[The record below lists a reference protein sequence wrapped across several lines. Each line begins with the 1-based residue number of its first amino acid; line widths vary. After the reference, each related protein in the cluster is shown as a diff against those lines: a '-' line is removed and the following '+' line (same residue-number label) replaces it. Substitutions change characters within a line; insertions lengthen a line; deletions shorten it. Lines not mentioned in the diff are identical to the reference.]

1 MKLKYLFFAALASL
15 GFTACSDFLDVDS
28 VSKYDSEGVFG
39 EKTEIN
45 RALNGVYAKLM
56 SGDFYGDA
64 YFTKF
69 VFNSDVEFTTNT
81 SDVATN
87 NSFRRFDGNSTASD
101 VEKFWNAAYSGV
113 EYANNFV
120 YYLERSPL
128 YSTEDAEIM
137 QMMGEAKVIRAM
149 FFHDLVTYFGDIPF
163 TFEPASVVE
172 NYVMPIVSR
181 DEVYKTLIEDLK
193 SIAPYMKFAANLS
206 NGVERAS
213 KEFCWSMI
221 ARMAMHAGG
230 YSLRP
235 DTDNPANFGKMERPA
250 NYKELY
256 KTALAYCD
264 SVISSATH
272 TLSLPYYRVFVNE
285 CNYVVNS
292 NDDPIFEIPFAK
304 ETSGNVGYVHG
315 PKSELYEGST
325 SGDNIWGEAKSS
337 AALSAFYRFMFD
349 PEDARRDYLNGLWGY
364 LYNGEPTISV
374 SYTVYNNK
382 WSKLW
387 STSGNPESAGNTGIN
402 FPYMRYTDVL
412 LMYAEAANELNDG
425 PTDAAKA
432 ALRQVRQRAF
442 TNPEKIDS
450 YIESMSGSKDDFL
463 KAVLDERKF
472 EFAGE
477 NMRWKDLVRN
487 NLLAENTYYNFL
499 RYLVCGENGAGQS
512 AYQEMV
518 EEYDGMPEYL
528 DKLPSTVYYMIGAN
542 PQTPSV
548 FPNTSLRIIDIYN
561 PYDDVVVSTVP
572 DEYRALTV
580 QYPYAWASDAG
591 VVNAQCLYSFYGY
604 IYCDQISG
612 LVYLNTNGKYSTH
625 APSANASL
633 PPVRYILPYPNAAIQ
648 RSALFFLYKY
658 FPVFFYASLCNKHF
672 LHFVLLIY
680 PYYMYL

>member
-128 YSTEDAEIM
+128 YITEDAEIM

-250 NYKELY
+250 NYKDLY

-625 APSANASL
+625 APNANASL

-648 RSALFFLYKY
+648 RSAGAYK
-658 FPVFFYASLCNKHF
+658 N
-672 LHFVLLIY
+672 
-680 PYYMYL
+680 YYGYTK

>member
-250 NYKELY
+250 NYKDLY

-625 APSANASL
+625 TPNANASL

-648 RSALFFLYKY
+648 RSAGAYK
-658 FPVFFYASLCNKHF
+658 N
-672 LHFVLLIY
+672 
-680 PYYMYL
+680 YYGYTK

>member
-518 EEYDGMPEYL
+518 EEYDGIPEYL

-648 RSALFFLYKY
+648 RSAGAYK
-658 FPVFFYASLCNKHF
+658 N
-672 LHFVLLIY
+672 
-680 PYYMYL
+680 YYGYTK

>member
-120 YYLERSPL
+120 YYLERSLL

-250 NYKELY
+250 NYKDLY

-442 TNPEKIDS
+442 TSPEKIDS
-450 YIESMSGSKDDFL
+450 YIESMSGSKEDFL

-648 RSALFFLYKY
+648 RSAGAYK
-658 FPVFFYASLCNKHF
+658 N
-672 LHFVLLIY
+672 
-680 PYYMYL
+680 YYGYTK

>member
-364 LYNGEPTISV
+364 LYNGEPTISI

-625 APSANASL
+625 APNANASL

-648 RSALFFLYKY
+648 RSAGAYKL
-658 FPVFFYASLCNKHF
+658 SLIH
-672 LHFVLLIY
+672 I
-680 PYYMYL
+680 

>member
-28 VSKYDSEGVFG
+28 VSKYDSEGVFS

-250 NYKELY
+250 NYKDLY

-625 APSANASL
+625 APNANASL

-648 RSALFFLYKY
+648 RSAGAYK
-658 FPVFFYASLCNKHF
+658 N
-672 LHFVLLIY
+672 
-680 PYYMYL
+680 YYGYTK

>member
-69 VFNSDVEFTTNT
+69 VFN
-81 SDVATN
+81 
-87 NSFRRFDGNSTASD
+87 SD

-364 LYNGEPTISV
+364 LYNGEPTISI

-625 APSANASL
+625 APNANASL

-648 RSALFFLYKY
+648 RSAGAYK
-658 FPVFFYASLCNKHF
+658 N
-672 LHFVLLIY
+672 
-680 PYYMYL
+680 YYGYTK

>member
-612 LVYLNTNGKYSTH
+612 LVYLNINGKYSTH

-648 RSALFFLYKY
+648 RSAGAYK
-658 FPVFFYASLCNKHF
+658 N
-672 LHFVLLIY
+672 
-680 PYYMYL
+680 YYGYTK

>member
-235 DTDNPANFGKMERPA
+235 DTNNPANFGKMERPA
-250 NYKELY
+250 NYKDLY

-450 YIESMSGSKDDFL
+450 YIESMSGSKEDFL

-648 RSALFFLYKY
+648 RSAGAYK
-658 FPVFFYASLCNKHF
+658 N
-672 LHFVLLIY
+672 
-680 PYYMYL
+680 YYGYTK

>member
-1 MKLKYLFFAALASL
+1 MASL

-250 NYKELY
+250 NYKDLY
-256 KTALAYCD
+256 KTALANCD

-412 LMYAEAANELNDG
+412 LMYAEVANELNDG

-625 APSANASL
+625 APNANASL

-648 RSALFFLYKY
+648 RSAGAYK
-658 FPVFFYASLCNKHF
+658 N
-672 LHFVLLIY
+672 
-680 PYYMYL
+680 YYGYTK

>member
-412 LMYAEAANELNDG
+412 WMYAEAANELNDG

-648 RSALFFLYKY
+648 RSAGAYK
-658 FPVFFYASLCNKHF
+658 N
-672 LHFVLLIY
+672 
-680 PYYMYL
+680 YYGYTK

>member
-120 YYLERSPL
+120 YYLEGSPL

-648 RSALFFLYKY
+648 RSAGAYK
-658 FPVFFYASLCNKHF
+658 N
-672 LHFVLLIY
+672 
-680 PYYMYL
+680 YYGYTK

>member
-364 LYNGEPTISV
+364 LYNGEPAISV

-648 RSALFFLYKY
+648 RSAGAYK
-658 FPVFFYASLCNKHF
+658 N
-672 LHFVLLIY
+672 
-680 PYYMYL
+680 YYGYTK

>member
-364 LYNGEPTISV
+364 LYNGEPTISI

-512 AYQEMV
+512 AYQERV

-625 APSANASL
+625 APNANASL

-648 RSALFFLYKY
+648 RSAGAYK
-658 FPVFFYASLCNKHF
+658 N
-672 LHFVLLIY
+672 
-680 PYYMYL
+680 YYGYTK

>member
-101 VEKFWNAAYSGV
+101 VEKFWNVAYSGV

-250 NYKELY
+250 NYKDLY

-625 APSANASL
+625 APNANASL

-648 RSALFFLYKY
+648 RSAGAYK
-658 FPVFFYASLCNKHF
+658 N
-672 LHFVLLIY
+672 
-680 PYYMYL
+680 YYGYTK

>member
-250 NYKELY
+250 NYKDLY

-442 TNPEKIDS
+442 TSPEKIDS
-450 YIESMSGSKDDFL
+450 YIESMSGSKEDFL

-648 RSALFFLYKY
+648 RSAGAYK
-658 FPVFFYASLCNKHF
+658 N
-672 LHFVLLIY
+672 
-680 PYYMYL
+680 YYGYTK

>member
-87 NSFRRFDGNSTASD
+87 NSFRRFDGNSTAND

-250 NYKELY
+250 NYKDLY

-450 YIESMSGSKDDFL
+450 YIESMSGSKEDFL

-648 RSALFFLYKY
+648 RSAGAYK
-658 FPVFFYASLCNKHF
+658 N
-672 LHFVLLIY
+672 
-680 PYYMYL
+680 YYGYTK

>member
-87 NSFRRFDGNSTASD
+87 NSFRRFDGNSTVSD

-250 NYKELY
+250 NYKDLY

-625 APSANASL
+625 APNANASL

-648 RSALFFLYKY
+648 RSAGAYK
-658 FPVFFYASLCNKHF
+658 N
-672 LHFVLLIY
+672 
-680 PYYMYL
+680 YYGYTK

>member
-87 NSFRRFDGNSTASD
+87 NSFRRFDGNSTAND

-250 NYKELY
+250 NYKDLY

-450 YIESMSGSKDDFL
+450 YIESMSGSKEDFL

-528 DKLPSTVYYMIGAN
+528 DKLPSTVYYIGAN

-648 RSALFFLYKY
+648 RSAGAYK
-658 FPVFFYASLCNKHF
+658 N
-672 LHFVLLIY
+672 
-680 PYYMYL
+680 YYGYTK

>member
-250 NYKELY
+250 NYKDLY
-256 KTALAYCD
+256 KSALAYCD

-625 APSANASL
+625 APNANASL

-648 RSALFFLYKY
+648 RSAGAYK
-658 FPVFFYASLCNKHF
+658 N
-672 LHFVLLIY
+672 
-680 PYYMYL
+680 YYGYTK

>member
-81 SDVATN
+81 SDVVTN
-87 NSFRRFDGNSTASD
+87 NSFRRFDGNSTAND

-250 NYKELY
+250 NYKDLY

-285 CNYVVNS
+285 CNYMVNS

-387 STSGNPESAGNTGIN
+387 STSGNPESAGNTGIK

-450 YIESMSGSKDDFL
+450 YIESMSGSKEDFL

-561 PYDDVVVSTVP
+561 PYDDVVLSTVP

-648 RSALFFLYKY
+648 RSAGAYK
-658 FPVFFYASLCNKHF
+658 N
-672 LHFVLLIY
+672 
-680 PYYMYL
+680 YYGYTK

>member
-250 NYKELY
+250 NYKDLY

-425 PTDAAKA
+425 PTDVAKA

-648 RSALFFLYKY
+648 RSAGAYK
-658 FPVFFYASLCNKHF
+658 N
-672 LHFVLLIY
+672 
-680 PYYMYL
+680 YYGYTK

>member
-315 PKSELYEGST
+315 PKSKLYEGST

-648 RSALFFLYKY
+648 RSAGAYK
-658 FPVFFYASLCNKHF
+658 N
-672 LHFVLLIY
+672 
-680 PYYMYL
+680 YYGYTK

>member
-364 LYNGEPTISV
+364 LYNGEPTISI

-528 DKLPSTVYYMIGAN
+528 DKLPSTVYYMIGTN

-625 APSANASL
+625 APNANASL

-648 RSALFFLYKY
+648 RSAGAYK
-658 FPVFFYASLCNKHF
+658 N
-672 LHFVLLIY
+672 
-680 PYYMYL
+680 YYGYTK

>member
-250 NYKELY
+250 NYKDLY

-580 QYPYAWASDAG
+580 QYPHAWASDAG

-625 APSANASL
+625 APNANASL

-648 RSALFFLYKY
+648 RSAGAYK
-658 FPVFFYASLCNKHF
+658 N
-672 LHFVLLIY
+672 
-680 PYYMYL
+680 YYGYTK

>member
-250 NYKELY
+250 NYKDLY

-349 PEDARRDYLNGLWGY
+349 PEDARPDYLNGLWGY

-625 APSANASL
+625 APNANASL

-648 RSALFFLYKY
+648 RSAGAYK
-658 FPVFFYASLCNKHF
+658 N
-672 LHFVLLIY
+672 
-680 PYYMYL
+680 YYGYTK

>member
-250 NYKELY
+250 NYKDLY

-349 PEDARRDYLNGLWGY
+349 PEDARRDYLNGLWG
-364 LYNGEPTISV
+364 YNGEPTISV

-625 APSANASL
+625 APNANASL

-648 RSALFFLYKY
+648 RSAGAYK
-658 FPVFFYASLCNKHF
+658 N
-672 LHFVLLIY
+672 
-680 PYYMYL
+680 YYGYTK

>member
-15 GFTACSDFLDVDS
+15 GFTACSDFLDVDP

-250 NYKELY
+250 NYKDLY

-625 APSANASL
+625 APNANASL

-648 RSALFFLYKY
+648 RSAGAYK
-658 FPVFFYASLCNKHF
+658 N
-672 LHFVLLIY
+672 
-680 PYYMYL
+680 YYGYTK

>member
-1 MKLKYLFFAALASL
+1 MKLKYLFFVALTSL
-15 GFTACSDFLDVDS
+15 GLSACSDFLDVDS
-28 VSKYDSEGVFG
+28 VSKYGNEDVFS

-172 NYVMPIVSR
+172 NYVMPIVGR

-250 NYKELY
+250 NYKDLY

-304 ETSGNVGYVHG
+304 ETSGSVGYAHG

-325 SGDNIWGEAKSS
+325 SGDNIWGEAKSG

-349 PEDARRDYLNGLWGY
+349 PEDVRRDYLNGLWGY

-432 ALRQVRQRAF
+432 ALHQVRQRAF

-450 YIESMSGSKDDFL
+450 YIESMSGSKEDFL

-542 PQTPSV
+542 PQTPSA

-572 DEYRALTV
+572 DEYRASTV

-648 RSALFFLYKY
+648 RSAGAYK
-658 FPVFFYASLCNKHF
+658 N
-672 LHFVLLIY
+672 
-680 PYYMYL
+680 YYGYTK

>member
-580 QYPYAWASDAG
+580 QYPYVWASDAG

-648 RSALFFLYKY
+648 RSAGAYK
-658 FPVFFYASLCNKHF
+658 N
-672 LHFVLLIY
+672 
-680 PYYMYL
+680 YYGYTK

>member
-512 AYQEMV
+512 AYQEML

-648 RSALFFLYKY
+648 RSAGAYK
-658 FPVFFYASLCNKHF
+658 N
-672 LHFVLLIY
+672 
-680 PYYMYL
+680 YYGYTK

>member
-181 DEVYKTLIEDLK
+181 DEVYKTLIKDLK

-542 PQTPSV
+542 PQPPSV

-648 RSALFFLYKY
+648 RSAGAYK
-658 FPVFFYASLCNKHF
+658 N
-672 LHFVLLIY
+672 
-680 PYYMYL
+680 YYGYTK

>member
-349 PEDARRDYLNGLWGY
+349 PGDARRDYLNGLWGY

-648 RSALFFLYKY
+648 RSAGAYK
-658 FPVFFYASLCNKHF
+658 N
-672 LHFVLLIY
+672 
-680 PYYMYL
+680 YYGYTK

>member
-250 NYKELY
+250 NYKDLY

-572 DEYRALTV
+572 DEYRALAV

-625 APSANASL
+625 APNANASL

-648 RSALFFLYKY
+648 RSAGAYK
-658 FPVFFYASLCNKHF
+658 N
-672 LHFVLLIY
+672 
-680 PYYMYL
+680 YYGYTK

>member
-402 FPYMRYTDVL
+402 VPYMRYTDVL

-648 RSALFFLYKY
+648 RSAGAYK
-658 FPVFFYASLCNKHF
+658 N
-672 LHFVLLIY
+672 
-680 PYYMYL
+680 YYGYTK

>member
-1 MKLKYLFFAALASL
+1 M

-648 RSALFFLYKY
+648 RSAGAYK
-658 FPVFFYASLCNKHF
+658 N
-672 LHFVLLIY
+672 
-680 PYYMYL
+680 YYGYTK

>member
-633 PPVRYILPYPNAAIQ
+633 PAGSI
-648 RSALFFLYKY
+648 Y
-658 FPVFFYASLCNKHF
+658 FTLSECGYSTFCRCL
-672 LHFVLLIY
+672 
-680 PYYMYL
+680 

>member
-450 YIESMSGSKDDFL
+450 YIESMSGSKEDFL

-518 EEYDGMPEYL
+518 EEYDGMLEYL

-648 RSALFFLYKY
+648 RSAGAYK
-658 FPVFFYASLCNKHF
+658 N
-672 LHFVLLIY
+672 
-680 PYYMYL
+680 YYGYTK

>member
-364 LYNGEPTISV
+364 LYNGEPTISI

-612 LVYLNTNGKYSTH
+612 LVYLNTNGKYSPH
-625 APSANASL
+625 APNANASL

-648 RSALFFLYKY
+648 RSAGAYK
-658 FPVFFYASLCNKHF
+658 N
-672 LHFVLLIY
+672 
-680 PYYMYL
+680 YYGYTK